1 MNFLSQNQDT
11 IIALSTA
18 QGTGAIAVIRLS
30 GNQAIETT
38 NKFFKGKNLETQPT
52 HTLHFGTIRKE
63 NELIDEVVVAIFI
76 APKSFT
82 GENVVEISC
91 HGSPYIVQRII
102 QIFVE
107 SGVRLARAGEFTLRA
122 FLNGRMD
129 LSQAEAVADLIAADS
144 EASHR
149 TAINQMR
156 GGFSAEIKKLRA
168 DLIHFASMLE
178 LELDFAEE
186 DVTFVNREQFYD
198 LLNKLAT
205 ALKNLIESFRLGNVL
220 KKGVTTVIAGRPNA
234 GKSTLLNALLNEDRA
249 IVSEIAGTTR
259 DTIEE
264 VLMIKGIA
272 FRLIDT
278 AGIREA
284 TDTIEALGV
293 KKTMQKIQE
302 AAILVYVFDITQT
315 SVAEARED
323 VLQLYNQSN
332 GMSLIVVANKIDL
345 KPDFSNWVLPQVM
358 DDPEIRVSAKNPATI
373 EELKNYLFLSAAG
386 DYQADQTL
394 VTNVRHYQALLRTAE
409 AIDTVKI
416 GLNNGLTN
424 DFLAIDIRTAL
435 QDLGEIT
442 GEITTEDLLG
452 NIFSKFCIGK

>member
-1 MNFLSQNQDT
+1 MNFLSQKDDT
-11 IIALSTA
+11 IIALATA

-30 GNQAIETT
+30 GKNAIQVVNQ
-38 NKFFKGKNLETQPT
+38 FFKGKNLETQAT
-52 HTLHFGTIRKE
+52 HTLHFGTIRKGE
-63 NELIDEVVVAIFI
+63 EIIDEVVVAIFI

-91 HGSPYIVQRII
+91 HGSPYIVQQII
-102 QIFVE
+102 QLFVE
-107 SGVRLARAGEFTLRA
+107 AGVRMARAGEFTLRA

-144 EASHR
+144 EASHK

-156 GGFSAEIKKLRA
+156 GGFSAEIKKLRE

-186 DVTFVNREQFYD
+186 DVTFVDRTQFNILINK
-198 LLNKLAT
+198 LLN
-205 ALKNLIESFRLGNVL
+205 ALNALIDSFRLGNVL
-220 KKGVTTVIAGRPNA
+220 KKGVITVIAGRPNA

-264 VLMIKGIA
+264 ILMINGIA

-284 TDTIEALGV
+284 TDTIEAIGV

-315 SVAEARED
+315 SAEEARED
-323 VLQLYNQSN
+323 VQKLYTS
-332 GMSLIVVANKIDL
+332 GMNLIVVANKIDL
-345 KPDFSNWVLPQVM
+345 NPDYSSWILPQVM
-358 DDPEIRVSAKNPATI
+358 NDPELRVSAKNPESITQ
-373 EELKNYLFLSAAG
+373 LKEYLFLSVAG
-386 DYQADQTL
+386 GHQNDKTI
-394 VTNVRHYQALLRTAE
+394 VTNARHYQALLRTA
-409 AIDTVKI
+409 DTLKTVQK
-416 GLNNGLTN
+416 GLHEGLSN

-435 QDLGEIT
+435 HDLGEIT